1 MACQPKGRLMKRIVI
16 VTDAWHPQVN
26 GVVRTLTQ
34 VCEGLRNRG
43 HDVSVISPQD
53 YRNYPCPTYPE
64 IRLAFSGKRALTK
77 RLAALQPTNIHI
89 ATEGPLGIQARRI
102 CVARG
107 WKFTTSFHTRFP
119 EYVRERAPIPLG
131 LTYSFL
137 KWFHNAADSCLVPT
151 PSIETVL
158 KDYGFKNTRIWTRGV
173 NRDLFHPRPQVNLG
187 LPRPVFICVGRVAP
201 EKNLDA
207 FLSLQLPGT
216 KLIVGDGPDL
226 ERLKRLYPD
235 AVFAGKQVGVPL
247 AQSFAGADVFVFPSR
262 TDTFG
267 LVLLEAIASGL
278 PVAAF
283 PVPGPLDVIGT
294 TGAGILSENLQNA
307 ALSALAM
314 GKLDPEKYL
323 ADYTWEACVDIFESV
338 LVPIDGGM
346 TQNPVNV
353 SVAVA

>member
-1 MACQPKGRLMKRIVI
+1 MKRIVI

-34 VCEGLRNRG
+34 VCDGLRQRG

-53 YRNYPCPTYPE
+53 YRNFPCPTYPE
-64 IRLAFSGKRALTK
+64 IRLAFSGKRALTR

-102 CVARG
+102 CVAKG

-119 EYVRERAPIPLG
+119 EYIRERAPIPLG

-137 KWFHNAADSCLVPT
+137 RWFHNAADNCLVPT
-151 PSIETVL
+151 ASIESVL
-158 KDYGFKNTRIWTRGV
+158 TEHGFKNTRIWTRGV
-173 NRDLFHPRPQVNLG
+173 KRDLFYPRPEVDLG
-187 LPRPVFICVGRVAP
+187 LPKPVFICVGRVAP

-226 ERLKRLYPD
+226 ERLKESYPD
-235 AVFAGKQVGVPL
+235 AVFAGKQVGEQL
-247 AQSFAGADVFVFPSR
+247 ARSFSGADVFVFPSR

-267 LVLLEAIASGL
+267 LVLLEAVASSL

-294 TGAGILSENLQNA
+294 TGGGVLSENLEEA
-307 ALSALAM
+307 ALKALAM
-314 GKLDPEKYL
+314 GKLAPDDYL
-323 ADYTWEACVDIFESV
+323 DGYTWEACVDIFESV
-338 LVPIDGGM
+338 LVPIDGNALR
-346 TQNPVNV
+346 NPANV
-353 SVAVA
+353 SVAAA